1 MTVTYSVADIR
12 QELVLLRARVSG
24 PDAALVDLFLGAL
37 SRWHDDDTT
46 AERLVADLD
55 RTLGHIWFSS
65 NENHATVALTIARLR
80 DTLSAIDG
88 MTMNERLDLFDLT
101 DRWDQASD
109 AQREIIHRK
118 LLAKR

>member
-1 MTVTYSVADIR
+1 MTSIADIR
-12 QELVLLRARVSG
+12 QELVILRARVSG
-24 PDAALVDLFLGAL
+24 PDAALVDLFLAAL

-46 AERLVADLD
+46 ADRLVADMD

-80 DTLSAIDG
+80 DTLLAVPG
-88 MTMNERLDLFDLT
+88 MTMNERLDLFGLT

-109 AQREIIHRK
+109 VQREILYRK
-118 LLAKR
+118 VLAKR

>member
-1 MTVTYSVADIR
+1 M
-12 QELVLLRARVSG
+12 LLRARVSS
-24 PDAALVDLFLGAL
+24 PDAALVDLFLAAL

-46 AERLVADLD
+46 AEGLVADLD

-65 NENHATVALTIARLR
+65 NENHATVALTIAGLR
-80 DTLSAIDG
+80 DTLSAIAG

-109 AQREIIHRK
+109 AQRDVIYRK
-118 LLAKR
+118 VLAKR